1 MNRVRVSKRS
11 ADQEKKRE
19 VSSSKLF
26 VFCDKSSGIAQF
38 RAESN
43 VDLNYTVERVGGLL
57 AMQCLV
63 RGHDPDDFVVLVPA
77 DATVVGRLVSRAK
90 EILEE
95 GRVLAGPAPLSP
107 RQSEILRSVICNRAN
122 KEIASKLNITVRTVK
137 FHISSL
143 LNKFGVDN
151 RTDLARRAAGLIRAA
166 PPEQEE
172 TSFEDPTAV
181 ARHRGLANASFDPS
195 LRGKQSAG
203 HTVPRSCTQRFSR
216 QPIGAESR
224 TPASSDSVPI
234 TARSITDVAITATEF
249 ARKVSTNHVH
259 RPRHQPGRFRE
270 TEQLQSGGRQPL
282 NLTEEDHNVPDLVVG

>member
-1 MNRVRVSKRS
+1 M
-11 ADQEKKRE
+11 
-19 VSSSKLF
+19 
-26 VFCDKSSGIAQF
+26 
-38 RAESN
+38 
-43 VDLNYTVERVGGLL
+43 
-57 AMQCLV
+57 
-63 RGHDPDDFVVLVPA
+63 
-77 DATVVGRLVSRAK
+77 
-90 EILEE
+90 
-95 GRVLAGPAPLSP
+95 AGPAPLSP

-151 RTDLARRAAGLIRAA
+151 RTDLARRAAGLLRPP

-172 TSFEDPTAV
+172 TFVEDPVGV
-181 ARHRGLANASFDPS
+181 ARHRGLSNASFDPS

-203 HTVPRSCTQRFSR
+203 HTVPRSCTPRFSR

-224 TPASSDSVPI
+224 TPASSDSVPA
-234 TARSITDVAITATEF
+234 TSRSIADLSITATEF